1 MSIFHSRNILS
12 NTIDKTSFNSMT
24 FRKELNLSTFRIV
37 DKKKNFK
44 KKIFRAIKI

>member
-37 DKKKNFK
+37 DKKKILRK
-44 KKIFRAIKI
+44 KYLEQ